1 MNAFLRLDANYFGK
15 TFSEERNLN
24 YMQAYTIFNLRG
36 GIETDAYRLE
46 VFVTNLIDEEAWASG
61 ARFSDTAFATDF
73 GNFFVEQGIN
83 VSPNDKR
90 ELGIRAQF
98 RF

>member
-1 MNAFLRLDANYFGK
+1 ML
-15 TFSEERNLN
+15 S
-24 YMQAYTIFNLRG
+24 
-36 GIETDAYRLE
+36 LE
-46 VFVTNLIDEEAWASG
+46 VFVTNLTDEEAWASG

-90 ELGIRAQF
+90 ELGIRYSSDSSNQHLAF
-98 RF
+98 HWLDDI

>member
-1 MNAFLRLDANYFGK
+1 
-15 TFSEERNLN
+15 
-24 YMQAYTIFNLRG
+24 
-36 GIETDAYRLE
+36 
-46 VFVTNLIDEEAWASG
+46 VTNLTDEEAWASG